1 MPLRWRTVQG
11 WKWTEEML
19 REMDLFSLEKKSQR
33 GDLIA
38 VFHCLKDSC
47 GEKRGRL
54 FSEAARE
61 IVTESWGEIRMRL
74 LK

>member
-1 MPLRWRTVQG
+1 MPLRWRAVEE

-19 REMDLFSLEKKSQR
+19 KELGLCSLEKKSKK

-38 VFHCLKDSC
+38 VFHCFRDGC
-47 GEKRGRL
+47 GKNRGRL

-61 IVTESWGEIRMRL
+61 IVTKSRGGKKSE
-74 LK
+74 

>member
-1 MPLRWRTVQG
+1 
-11 WKWTEEML
+11 
-19 REMDLFSLEKKSQR
+19 MDLFSLEKKSQR

-47 GEKRGRL
+47 REKRGRL

>member
-1 MPLRWRTVQG
+1 MPLRWRAVEG
-11 WKWTEEML
+11 WEWTKEMMS
-19 REMDLFSLEKKSQR
+19 EMDLFSLEKKSQR

-61 IVTESWGEIRMRL
+61 IVTKSLGGIRMRV